1 MLERLYTRGDY
12 YHFVKDLLI
21 LEINSARAI
30 CLQVSINIQVILTV
44 PIEPVSMKQKLK
56 SPALLS
62 SGLFIFFLFTANL
75 CSAQNDTIR
84 VLAYNTLGFVYS
96 NGCQGPYQPMFP
108 ELKAIFQ
115 FAKPDIM
122 GLDKMAC
129 VQTNRNNLQGI
140 SPYYFPDTIISE
152 CLDTNYSF
160 CPFTD
165 ISGCNDGDGSVLFYN
180 HSKIGY
186 VSTTPMYTGQEDID
200 LFKLY
205 YRDPYLSATQDTT
218 FLYVILC
225 HTISGNSSSGRDGQ
239 DTTVMNKLKT
249 MFTYL
254 PNLIYMGDFN
264 THSTGEP
271 GYAYITQ
278 TDADTNFLL
287 DDPCFHPD
295 AKLVYPI
302 DWDNNPTAC
311 AAELTTTTR
320 STTLPN
326 SCGTTGGGKD
336 WYDHIFLSH
345 PIVNNADYISYILNS
360 YTTIGNDGRRIGVSV
375 NTGTNLSA
383 PANVL
388 NALFNFSDKY
398 PVMVSLLAAAH
409 PLGVV
414 NILQQAGS
422 IKVTNPVI
430 DNTISLHFA
439 SYLNGQ
445 NMAMGVYDICGR
457 LIYQYTFNVN
467 NTTINK
473 EISLVPGVYILHF
486 TSGGYGTTLKV
497 VKE

>member
-1 MLERLYTRGDY
+1 M
-12 YHFVKDLLI
+12 
-21 LEINSARAI
+21 
-30 CLQVSINIQVILTV
+30 QVLINIQLIL
-44 PIEPVSMKQKLK
+44 IILNRNRFMKPKPK
-56 SPALLS
+56 SLALLF
-62 SGLFIFFLFTANL
+62 SGLFLFFLLTSNP

-84 VLAYNTLGFVYS
+84 VMAYNTLGFSYS
-96 NGCQGPYQPMFP
+96 SGCQGPIPPLYAG
-108 ELKAIFQ
+108 LKAIFQ

-129 VQTNRNNLQGI
+129 VQTNPNDLEGI
-140 SPYYFPDTIISE
+140 SPYYFPDTVISE

-165 ISGCNDGDGSVLFYN
+165 ISGCTDGDGSVLFYN
-180 HSKIGY
+180 HSKMGY

-205 YRDPYLSATQDTT
+205 YKDPYLLATQDTT
-218 FLYVILC
+218 FLYIILC
-225 HTISGNSSSGRDGQ
+225 HTISGNASAGRDGQ
-239 DTTVMNKLKT
+239 DTTVMHKLKT

-264 THSTGEP
+264 THSTSEL
-271 GYAYITQ
+271 GYEYITQ

-295 AKLVYPI
+295 AKLTYPI
-302 DWDNNPTAC
+302 NWDNNPTAC

-326 SCGTTGGGKD
+326 SCGTTGGAKD

-345 PIVNNADYISYILNS
+345 TIVNNADYISYIRNS
-360 YTTIGNDGRRIGVSV
+360 YTTIGNDGNRIGVSV
-375 NTGTNLSA
+375 NAGTNSSA
-383 PANVL
+383 PANVI
-388 NALFNFSDKY
+388 NALFTFSDKY
-398 PVMVSLLAAAH
+398 PVMVRLLATAH
-409 PLGVV
+409 PLGVI
-414 NILQQAGS
+414 NILQEPGS
-422 IKVTNPVI
+422 IKVTNPIV

-439 SYLNGQ
+439 SFLNGQ

-457 LIYQYTFNVN
+457 LICQYSFTVN
-467 NTTINK
+467 NNTIDKN
-473 EISLVPGVYILHF
+473 ISLAPGIYMLHF
-486 TSGGYGTTLKV
+486 TSGGYSTTLKV